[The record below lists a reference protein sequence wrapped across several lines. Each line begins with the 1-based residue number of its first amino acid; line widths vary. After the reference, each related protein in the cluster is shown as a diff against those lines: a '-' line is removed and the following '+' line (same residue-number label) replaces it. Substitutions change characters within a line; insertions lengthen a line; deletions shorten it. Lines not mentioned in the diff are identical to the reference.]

1 VQRGS
6 PETRILDLSRGLT
19 RLEPRLAPEEDL
31 AIGADPGRA
40 SVALVLRPSGDTL
53 ELLLIKRATRADD
66 PWSGHIA
73 LPGGRSGPADADA
86 KATAE
91 RETWEEVGIDLPAR
105 GTLLGRLDD
114 VQPSSG
120 GPRILVSAFVYSVPP
135 ETEAVWNHE
144 VDVAIWVSLEH
155 LAAPTSV
162 TEYLHPVGS
171 DRLRFPALRYDDH
184 LIWGITFRIVKQ
196 LLGLLDIGDT
206 ESPSRR
212 NTLEHE

>member
-1 VQRGS
+1 VQPGS
-6 PETRILDLSRGLT
+6 PETRILELSRSLA
-19 RLEPRLAPEEDL
+19 RLEPRLAKQEDL
-31 AIGADPGRA
+31 AVPASAGRA
-40 SVALVLRPSGDTL
+40 SVALVVRPAGYAL
-53 ELLLIKRATRADD
+53 ELLLIKRATREDD

-86 KATAE
+86 RATAE
-91 RETWEEVGIDLPAR
+91 RETWEEVGIDLQTH

-114 VQPSSG
+114 VQPHSG
-120 GPRILVSAFVYSVPP
+120 APRILVSAFVYSVPP

-155 LAAPTSV
+155 LAAPTTV

-196 LLGLLDIGDT
+196 LLGLLDTGDAM
-206 ESPSRR
+206 SPSRR
-212 NTLEHE
+212 NPLEHE